1 MRGGRRP
8 LAALVDSG
16 RFAMKTPFWITW
28 VLLTTGALQA
38 GVNRWTSNGPYGG
51 LFSGFAFHPT
61 IGNLIFATGGN
72 SLYRSENG
80 GTDWARITV
89 GGEGGYPGNVVVRIH
104 PSNAGLILAA
114 SSSVFASIDK
124 GVTWRENSRPEFDEW
139 DSFYDMEFD
148 PSDPRVW
155 YAVSYRNGVF
165 KSTDT
170 GLSWVRKNQGLT
182 IEPVMP
188 CCDIPQIEV
197 SPADGK
203 TLYVLLSSRKGYKS
217 VDGGETW
224 QYLPGFT
231 LSEQENVL
239 AIDPANPLTLYAGG
253 WNGLFKSQNGGQTWT
268 NLACGCAPVG
278 LAIAPRG
285 TQTLYVTPRSMKS
298 TDGGQT
304 WEAMGVATSATFG
317 VAVHPKKPNLV
328 FIGGVGQGVFR
339 SSNSGKTWSEVNRG
353 LDNLVVNH
361 LASYPTTPVRM
372 YAVTEGGGLLYES
385 SNGGTSWDLGG
396 LQQGSDPVDSV
407 YDIQVHPENP
417 LVIVAAIED
426 ESSGSVAISADA
438 GESWRF
444 EAPIASPGQG
454 WRIGLD
460 PSDDKII
467 YVEGQHYSGSG
478 PKWQLMKSTDQ
489 GDSWKAVGRGLPNRR
504 VVIITIDPNDTDVIY
519 VGTEDGK
526 VYKSA
531 DGGAKWK
538 NASNGLKGP
547 GLGDISVDPSDSNTL
562 YASSFQGIFQSVDG
576 GKSWKRRA
584 PFGGGFVTP
593 DPGNPQTVLAGGW
606 GGMYLST
613 DRGLNWSLFDPTGL
627 PPCFVNDLLVDQ
639 ANRDKFTIA
648 TSRGVFSYTRK
659 VASGSPVIE
668 QVIPASGKAGDIVTI
683 NGSGF
688 GQLQSTSKVLFGS
701 LDAGTAQSWSDT
713 RIRIAV
719 PVAVRTGPVTV
730 AVGSKSSNPFE
741 FIVLPATGKIEPTSG
756 PAAGGTRVTILAP
769 SSVTGS
775 GFGVF
780 FGSAVATDVRFVEP
794 NIITCTSPPGSGTVQ
809 VRITTTLA
817 STDVGSFTYQ

>member
-1 MRGGRRP
+1 
-8 LAALVDSG
+8 
-16 RFAMKTPFWITW
+16 MKTPLWITG
-28 VLLTTGALQA
+28 VLLMTGALHA

-51 LFSGFAFHPT
+51 LFGGFAFHPT
-61 IGNLIFATGGN
+61 ISNLIFATGGN
-72 SLYRSENG
+72 SLYRSMNG
-80 GTDWARITV
+80 GSAWERLSI
-89 GGEGGYPGNVVVRIH
+89 GGEAGFPGNVVVRIH
-104 PSNAGLILAA
+104 PDNAGLILAA
-114 SSSVFASIDK
+114 SSSVFASTDK
-124 GVTWRENSRPEFDEW
+124 GVTWREITRPEFDDR

-148 PSDPRVW
+148 PTDPKIL

-170 GLSWVRKNQGLT
+170 GQSWVKKNQGLT

-197 SPADGK
+197 SPTDGK
-203 TLYVLLSSRKGYKS
+203 TVYVLLSSRKGYKS

-231 LSEQENVL
+231 LGDQENML
-239 AIDPANPLTLYAGG
+239 AIDPGNPLVLYAGG

-268 NLACGCAPVG
+268 KLACGCAPWG
-278 LAIAPRG
+278 LAIDARD
-285 TQTLYVTPRSMKS
+285 TQTLYMAQPKPMKS
-298 TDGGQT
+298 TDGGLT
-304 WEAMGVATSATFG
+304 WKEMDVDPNGAVG
-317 VAVHPKKPNLV
+317 VAVHPKKTNLV
-328 FIGGVGQGVFR
+328 FIGGHGQGLFR
-339 SSNSGKTWSEVNRG
+339 STNRGMTWTQVNSGV
-353 LDNLVVNH
+353 DNQNVERFTAYPPNPAHIYV
-361 LASYPTTPVRM
+361 LAGR
-372 YAVTEGGGLLYES
+372 LFYES
-385 SNGGTSWDLGG
+385 SNGGASWNLGSL
-396 LQQGSDPVDSV
+396 LQGTDRVAVV

-417 LVIVAAIED
+417 LVVVASIED
-426 ESSGSVAISADA
+426 EGRGSVLISTDA

-444 EAPIASPGQG
+444 EAPIENPGQG

-478 PKWQLMKSTDQ
+478 PKRQLMKSTDQ

-504 VVIITIDPNDTDVIY
+504 VVVITIDPNDTDVIY
-519 VGTEDGK
+519 AGTEDGK
-526 VYKSA
+526 VFKST

-538 NASNGLKGP
+538 NASKGLKGA
-547 GLGDISVDPSDSNTL
+547 GLGDLSVDPSDSDTL
-562 YASSFQGIFQSVDG
+562 YASSFQGIFQSADG
-576 GKSWKRRA
+576 GKSWKQRTR
-584 PFGGGFVTP
+584 FGGGFVTP

-613 DRGLNWSLFDPTGL
+613 DRGLNWSLSDPTGL

-639 ANRDKFTIA
+639 ANRDKLTIA

-668 QVIPASGKAGDIVTI
+668 QLIPAAGKAGDIVTI

-701 LDAGTAQSWSDT
+701 LDAGTSQSWTDT

-730 AVGSKSSNPFE
+730 AVGSKSSNPYDFV
-741 FIVLPATGKIEPTSG
+741 VLPASGNVEPTSG
-756 PAAGGTRVTILAP
+756 PAAGGTRVTLLAP
-769 SSVTGS
+769 SGVTGS
-775 GFGVF
+775 DFNVF
-780 FGSAVATDVRFVEP
+780 FGSAIAADPRFVEP

-809 VRITTTLA
+809 VRITTTL
-817 STDVGSFTYQ
+817 SSSDVGSFTYQ